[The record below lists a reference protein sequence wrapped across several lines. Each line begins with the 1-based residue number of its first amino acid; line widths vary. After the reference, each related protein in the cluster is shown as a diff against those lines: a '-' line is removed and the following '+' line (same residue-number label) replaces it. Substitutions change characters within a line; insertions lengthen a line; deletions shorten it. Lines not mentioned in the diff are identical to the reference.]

1 MDDFNVGCPSPSCS
15 LQVPRPRVRAP
26 SSFSVFLVGALAKGP
41 LHFLIF
47 FFTFLPSTSWA
58 GQVLGVSRSLVLK
71 ANHWLP
77 ASNLRGYFSVSSQS
91 EPFITPFRSAAAPS
105 VLSFRHRSFLCI
117 RTLLVSTNWCP
128 SPAHLCTPAIPPICG
143 SLALCLVLVCQLFP
157 AKSVA

>member
-1 MDDFNVGCPSPSCS
+1 MDTFNVGCPSPSCS

-41 LHFLIF
+41 LHFLMF

-91 EPFITPFRSAAAPS
+91 KRFLTPFRSAAAPS
-105 VLSFRHRSFLCI
+105 V
-117 RTLLVSTNWCP
+117 
-128 SPAHLCTPAIPPICG
+128 CTPAIPPICG

-157 AKSVA
+157 AKSVV